1 MIFTEAHY
9 TPEIAAT
16 IRKLRDLPYEEQ
28 MTMLNAMDPADIRA
42 INEEIAT
49 DPARIL
55 DRKNQIAL
63 DNIKHGRPWSME

>member
-1 MIFTEAHY
+1 MIFTEQHY

-16 IRKLRDLPYEEQ
+16 IRTLRGLPYEEQ
-28 MTMLNAMDPADIRA
+28 QAMLNSMSPEYIQAM
-42 INEEIAT
+42 NEEIAS
-49 DPARIL
+49 DPALIL